1 MEKHLRAGAV
11 ESSCVLAAGRLA
23 FSLSKESAGQPNQA
37 SAAQVFSTIGD
48 LAIMVKDGKYG
59 KCVFGNA
66 EAIITDCIWAVADQ
80 NNNQSIYYIKDDR
93 NPYNTG
99 TSMISAFNGL
109 YKDIEWGYGFDLYF
123 ENDVLYL
130 MYKRRDE
137 GGLGKLSMQV
147 KIKMI

>member
-1 MEKHLRAGAV
+1 M
-11 ESSCVLAAGRLA
+11 
-23 FSLSKESAGQPNQA
+23 
-37 SAAQVFSTIGD
+37 AQVQFSIDGGGHRCTLFKVVTSRMCCGVDANETQI
-48 LAIMVKDGKYG
+48 LLNVYRKDGKYG